1 MSVIN
6 LLNCENFNKAN
17 GIDAEG
23 PLPLPTFLAPVI
35 SRRRI
40 HRLTFMPVPRT

>member
-6 LLNCENFNKAN
+6 LLKRANFNKAN

-35 SRRRI
+35 SRHRI
-40 HRLTFMPVPRT
+40 HRLIFTPVPRT